1 MPNDKRLIKLE
12 ISGWTYIVS
21 FPYRVHDHE
30 AIVCSG
36 QAFLDCE
43 GRNERRDKLYLE
55 IARKKSGE
63 EKQSTYR
70 ITDDAVEVSIQ
81 MEKDDFYRFFIEL
94 KEHYKITECR
104 MNFDFEGLIETNKT
118 FEFQDFEVMM
128 NVDRNLDA

>member
-1 MPNDKRLIKLE
+1 MPDKNRLIKLE

-30 AIVCSG
+30 AIICSG
-36 QAFLDCE
+36 MAFLDCD
-43 GRNERRDKLYLE
+43 GRNERREKLFLE
-55 IARKKSGE
+55 IARKKNGE

-70 ITDDAVEVSIQ
+70 ITEDALDVSIW

-94 KEHYKITECR
+94 KEHYKIAECR
-104 MNFDFEGLIETNKT
+104 MNLNFEGLVEMNQT